1 VTRRRP
7 WLARAPGRRS
17 RPPKRRGRA
26 FANGLGCATSGC
38 GETTEPR
45 RQDHAAAPLDAPCW
59 RPNGEGSRWR
69 KRDVTAAAAGGEVFD
84 SDDRATTAGMAP
96 ADGGR
101 ADLRASGAG
110 CAPLP
115 LRSHRRRPRERDR
128 PARST
133 VRIALAKPDDVG
145 LIRRRTGWR
154 GGPVPARPTARPWPP
169 SRATPN
175 RPTGEPAT
183 PLPRGCGPAG
193 STALCSTYA
202 PNLTPRLDS
211 TNSVLRRGPG
221 PGSEISPDGARHRAE
236 VQSTQLKRRQP
247 ALTRLVGARCRVHAC
262 CLDWPVTSG
271 VEERVRP
278 AASWLTIQ
286 AVGRWLDWLSLCRSS
301 PVGDVPA

>member
-1 VTRRRP
+1 MAKGADGESATSPPRPRAGKCSTPMIERRP
-7 WLARAPGRRS
+7 PGWLRPTAAEPTSERAVLAARRS
-17 RPPKRRGRA
+17 RFEA
-26 FANGLGCATSGC
+26 
-38 GETTEPR
+38 
-45 RQDHAAAPLDAPCW
+45 
-59 RPNGEGSRWR
+59 
-69 KRDVTAAAAGGEVFD
+69 TAAGLA
-84 SDDRATTAGMAP
+84 SATV
-96 ADGGR
+96 
-101 ADLRASGAG
+101 L
-110 CAPLP
+110 
-115 LRSHRRRPRERDR
+115 
-128 PARST
+128 ARST